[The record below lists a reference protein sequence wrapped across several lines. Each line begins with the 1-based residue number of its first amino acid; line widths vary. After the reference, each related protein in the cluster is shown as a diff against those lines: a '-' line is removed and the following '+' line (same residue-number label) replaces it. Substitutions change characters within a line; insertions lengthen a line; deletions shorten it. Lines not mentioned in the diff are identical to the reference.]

1 MSFVR
6 YELIFLTF
14 LTYKHCFQ
22 RSSLVIMSRQVH
34 VRRRLLRP
42 LLRAAVHRRYRGRVG
57 YGGGFEGSYVA
68 VSGRPG
74 ERTIHAVDGGRSI
87 SSEGVR

>member
-1 MSFVR
+1 MSFSKSDV
-6 YELIFLTF
+6 
-14 LTYKHCFQ
+14 
-22 RSSLVIMSRQVH
+22 SVMSPQVH

-42 LLRAAVHRRYRGRVG
+42 LLRRRGYGHGAGAAVHRRYRGRVG

-74 ERTIHAVDGGRSI
+74 ERTIHAVDGGRSV
-87 SSEGVR
+87 SSE